1 MAARTRWTCRVRGG
15 KPAGMVWVMGM
26 LNKVAQRRRSR
37 PTHLSLS
44 AGLSVSTLLSGRGA
58 VRWGTEA
65 KEQFDTL
72 TFDLERWSVVARFQ
86 EATEKD
92 GDVCYLAGAEDGGML
107 VEVFIIDMK

>member
-1 MAARTRWTCRVRGG
+1 
-15 KPAGMVWVMGM
+15 MVWVMGM

-44 AGLSVSTLLSGRGA
+44 AALSVSNLLSGRAA
-58 VRWGTEA
+58 VRWGGSGTEA